1 MPFPGLASWLT
12 GVATFLYQKVT
23 MEKATVDPWRSA
35 RRKKKSLVWDTT
47 LPCGILL
54 PCIHT
59 GQEDS
64 TTDKTVGKT
73 AVAPSHPQLPGY
85 LILQKGQSMRPQCH
99 FLKGTQSRLLWVC
112 VMCTSHLGI
121 SLLGTLDEFGRSLLP
136 FYPVRV
142 TKKLE
147 SRILT

>member
-23 MEKATVDPWRSA
+23 MENATVDPCRSA
-35 RRKKKSLVWDTT
+35 RRKKKKSLVWDTT
-47 LPCGILL
+47 LPYGRLL
-54 PCIHT
+54 PCIHMD
-59 GQEDS
+59 QEDS

-85 LILQKGQSMRPQCH
+85 LILQKGQSMRPQYH
-99 FLKGTQSRLLWVC
+99 FLKGTQSRLLWGC

-121 SLLGTLDEFGRSLLP
+121 SLLGRVAEFDQRLLP

-142 TKKLE
+142 TKKN
-147 SRILT
+147 